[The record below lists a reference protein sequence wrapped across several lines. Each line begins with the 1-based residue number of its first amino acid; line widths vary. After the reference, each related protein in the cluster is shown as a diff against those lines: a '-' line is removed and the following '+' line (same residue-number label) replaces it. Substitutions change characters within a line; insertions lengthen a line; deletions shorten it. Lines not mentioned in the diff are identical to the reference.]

1 MTTQLKQHLIE
12 EYKKASYNTFEAGG
26 GHGFRYYHGVRVMT
40 YCEKFLELPYFKDKK
55 VNKDAAIIAALF
67 ADIGK
72 VAALNEQGELI
83 YGSQGDL
90 DHAEIGARIIREYLE
105 KHIKDVKLID
115 FIAQIIDEQH
125 GKEQTSLEAQLV
137 KDADRLDNYG
147 FIQIWRHITFAHY
160 DKRNIDRLNEF
171 WVQEAAREKAKG
183 YLEKFHFPFVK
194 KIAMQRFEKLDYF
207 LHEIEREVKGENI
220 EPTRSSMEH

>member
-1 MTTQLKQHLIE
+1 MTIQLRQHLIE
-12 EYKKASYNTFEAGG
+12 EYKKAFYTTFEAGG
-26 GHGFRYYHGVRVMT
+26 GYGFRYYHGVRVMT
-40 YCEKFLELPYFKDKK
+40 YCEQFLKIPYFKDKK
-55 VNKDAAIIAALF
+55 INKDATIIAALF

-72 VAALNEQGELI
+72 VAALDEHGELI

-90 DHAEIGARIIREYLE
+90 DHAEIGARIIRDYLGQ
-105 KHIKDVKLID
+105 HIADTGLIE

-147 FIQIWRHITFAHY
+147 FIQVWRHITYAHY

-171 WVQEAAREKAKG
+171 WLQEGAREKAKG

-207 LHEIEREVKGENI
+207 LSEIEREVKGEDI
-220 EPTRSSMEH
+220 A